1 MGTQGLAVSIP
12 QHSIALQPHIHSTF
26 ALFCAINAR
35 IESSSSSQTSTM
47 AVAVKL
53 LYLCMPCLLAALL
66 SCLSTSSAV
75 ASSTLLVSIGLL
87 CLTRRPR
94 PVYLVDFACVKPSE
108 AYAATRGRIM
118 AQFTSAGEFTD
129 ETVAFQRRMLER
141 CGIGDAAY
149 IPASLLSRPVEMTFR
164 TAREEAEAVV
174 FPAVDEVLRKTGLAA
189 RDVDIVVTNCS
200 VYTPTPSYAAMIV
213 NRYKMRSD
221 VVSYNLAGMGC
232 SAGLIAIDLVKHLL
246 QFMDLGSGV
255 VIHLALNHA
264 DANKFKNFNA
274 SRVHPNS
281 CALVVSTENITLNA
295 YLGNNRSMLVTNS
308 LFRMGAAAIVLS
320 NRHCDR
326 RRAHYQLLH
335 AVRTH
340 RGADDRSYS
349 CVTQAEDEE
358 GKLGIALS
366 KDLMA
371 VAGAALKVNIST
383 LGPLVLPF
391 SEQLLFLAALVLKKV
406 FKARSAA
413 AGYVPDFKT
422 AFEHFCVHAG
432 GRAVLEELEKS
443 LRLSPW
449 HMEPSRMTLYR
460 FGNTSSSS
468 LWYELAYCEAKGR
481 IRCGDRV
488 WQIAF
493 GSGFKCN
500 SAVWRS
506 LKTIETADHA
516 KSNPWRDEISKFPV
530 HVPKEAPLAP

>member
-1 MGTQGLAVSIP
+1 M
-12 QHSIALQPHIHSTF
+12 F
-26 ALFCAINAR
+26 ALFCAINSP

-47 AVAVKL
+47 AGKAFFGKFVAVAGKL
-53 LYLCMPCLLAALL
+53 LYLCMPCLLAVLL
-66 SCLSTSSAV
+66 SCLSASSAV
-75 ASSTLLVSIGLL
+75 AGSTLLVSVGLL

-94 PVYLVDFACVKPSE
+94 PVYLLDFACVKPSA

-189 RDVDIVVTNCS
+189 RDVGIVVTNCS

-246 QFMDLGSGV
+246 Q
-255 VIHLALNHA
+255 
-264 DANKFKNFNA
+264 
-274 SRVHPNS
+274 VHPNN

-308 LFRMGAAAIVLS
+308 LFRMGGAAILLS
-320 NRHCDR
+320 NRRCDR

-349 CVTQAEDEE
+349 CVTQAEDGE

-371 VAGAALKVNIST
+371 VAGAALKANIST

-391 SEQLLFLAALVLKKV
+391 SEQLLFLAAVLLKKV
-406 FKARSAA
+406 FKARSGA
-413 AGYVPDFKT
+413 AGYVPDFKA

-481 IRCGDRV
+481 IRSGDRV

-506 LKTIETADHA
+506 LKKIETANDG
-516 KSNPWRDEISKFPV
+516 KSNPWWDEITEFPV
-530 HVPKEAPLAP
+530 HVPKEVPLAP